1 MNTSKKLNAEYPES
15 YHGGERPRTLR
26 RRFWIAFFLILLIIG
41 AVTFFA
47 QRGANSTSI
56 DGAHSTQT
64 YAALAT
70 SWKSTEGRS
79 EYTAPFSTPKHWS
92 KDDGTYMV
100 GYGRGQI
107 EPGLYTVT
115 ENPEGYVG
123 YFAICHDLM
132 CLPGDGMDVN
142 SIVHGQDYLVIKPD
156 TFAVRL
162 LGLLVE
168 AS

>member
-1 MNTSKKLNAEYPES
+1 MNTENKPSAEYPES

-26 RRFWIAFFLILLIIG
+26 RRFWIAFFLILLVIG

-56 DGAHSTQT
+56 DGAHSTT